1 MKKVKTKK
9 PVKRQAIKTTKPIR
23 SGLELLKMANRVDLQ
38 RYAAEGLSSQQKRA
52 MIAIEHLKD
61 NDKTAWLDEII
72 CIQFARAKGGLSEDQ
87 AISLIHV
94 CIEDM
99 AREDKEIKRLS
110 KAIDAKRT
118 AAGLDEDDEW
128 PDDKM
133 PKDVEALYDEWND
146 RFLQLK
152 VAILRHNEEDKLA
165 DLLLNDPDAYQARVT
180 KGWQSMQKKAGGIP
194 GQVK

>member
-1 MKKVKTKK
+1 
-9 PVKRQAIKTTKPIR
+9 
-23 SGLELLKMANRVDLQ
+23 
-38 RYAAEGLSSQQKRA
+38 
-52 MIAIEHLKD
+52 
-61 NDKTAWLDEII
+61 
-72 CIQFARAKGGLSEDQ
+72 
-87 AISLIHV
+87 
-94 CIEDM
+94 M